1 VVYNVFVTTR
11 REEVVM
17 VEFSGARTVEL
28 ETSIDDSPELTG
40 ADTAADELIRTA
52 PVELTKALLEVA
64 VP

>member
-1 VVYNVFVTTR
+1 
-11 REEVVM
+11 M